1 MGNRLSKIYTR
12 TGDDGTTGMADGSRV
27 SKADLRFDAMGKID
41 LLNSQI
47 GLLRGYLTQDSQSQ
61 PNHVQPNHVQPNHVQ
76 PNHVQPN
83 HAQFDAK
90 LSRLQHQLFNLG
102 GELAMPEY
110 RGILAEYVTELENQI
125 DEWNSHLPPLKDF
138 ILPAGNIV
146 TSQVHIARCYC
157 RDAERLLVALNSR
170 DDNVSLISLQFIN
183 RLSDWLFVLARVVAR
198 LDAGREVLWDKN
210 TLS

>member
-47 GLLRGYLTQDSQSQ
+47 GLLRGYLTQDNHTKNSQ
-61 PNHVQPNHVQPNHVQ
+61 N
-76 PNHVQPN
+76 QPN

-125 DEWNSHLPPLKDF
+125 DGWNTHLPPLKDF
-138 ILPAGNIV
+138 ILPAGTIV

-170 DDNVSLISLQFIN
+170 DDNVSPLSLQFIN

-198 LDAGREVLWDKN
+198 LDAGQEVLWDKN

>member
-12 TGDDGTTGMADGSRV
+12 TGDDGTTGMANGSRV

-47 GLLRGYLTQDSQSQ
+47 GLLRGYLSQDNHTQNSQNQ
-61 PNHVQPNHVQPNHVQ
+61 PNHS
-76 PNHVQPN
+76 
-83 HAQFDAK
+83 QFDAK

-110 RGILAEYVTELENQI
+110 RGILAEYATELENQI
-125 DEWNSHLPPLKDF
+125 DEWNTHLPPLKDF
-138 ILPAGNIV
+138 ILPAGTIV

-157 RDAERLLVALNSR
+157 RDTERLLVALNSR
-170 DDNVSLISLQFIN
+170 DDNVSPISLQFIN

-198 LDAGREVLWDKN
+198 LDDGQEVLWDKT

>member
-47 GLLRGYLTQDSQSQ
+47 GLLRGYLTQDNQTQDSQF
-61 PNHVQPNHVQPNHVQ
+61 
-76 PNHVQPN
+76 QPN

-110 RGILAEYVTELENQI
+110 RGILAEYVIELENQI
-125 DEWNSHLPPLKDF
+125 DEWNTHLPPLKDF
-138 ILPAGNIV
+138 ILPAGTIV

-170 DDNVSLISLQFIN
+170 DDNVSPLSLQFIN

-198 LDAGREVLWDKN
+198 LDAGQEVLWDKT

>member
-47 GLLRGYLTQDSQSQ
+47 GLLRGYLTQANHTQNSQA
-61 PNHVQPNHVQPNHVQ
+61 
-76 PNHVQPN
+76 QPN

-110 RGILAEYVTELENQI
+110 RGILAKYVTELENQI
-125 DEWNSHLPPLKDF
+125 DEWNTHLPPLKDF
-138 ILPAGNIV
+138 ILPAGTLV

-157 RDAERLLVALNSR
+157 RDAERLLVALNLR
-170 DDNVSLISLQFIN
+170 DDNVSPISLQFIN

-198 LDAGREVLWDKN
+198 LDAGQEVLWDKN

>member
-47 GLLRGYLTQDSQSQ
+47 GLLRGYLTQDNHTQNSQ
-61 PNHVQPNHVQPNHVQ
+61 N
-76 PNHVQPN
+76 QPN

-125 DEWNSHLPPLKDF
+125 DEWNRHLPPLKDF
-138 ILPAGNIV
+138 ILPAGTIV
-146 TSQVHIARCYC
+146 TSQMHIARCYC

-170 DDNVSLISLQFIN
+170 DANVSPLSLQFIN

-198 LDAGREVLWDKN
+198 LDAGQEVLWDKT

>member
-12 TGDDGTTGMADGSRV
+12 TGDDGTTGMANGSRV

-47 GLLRGYLTQDSQSQ
+47 GLLRGYLTQDNHTQNSQNQ
-61 PNHVQPNHVQPNHVQ
+61 PNHA
-76 PNHVQPN
+76 QPN

-125 DEWNSHLPPLKDF
+125 DECNTHLPPLKDF
-138 ILPAGNIV
+138 ILPAGTIV

-170 DDNVSLISLQFIN
+170 DDNVSPISLQFIN

-198 LDAGREVLWDKN
+198 LDDGQEVLWDKA

>member
-47 GLLRGYLTQDSQSQ
+47 GLLRSYLSQDNHTQDS
-61 PNHVQPNHVQPNHVQ
+61 
-76 PNHVQPN
+76 
-83 HAQFDAK
+83 HALSDAK

-125 DEWNSHLPPLKDF
+125 DECNTHLPPLKDF
-138 ILPAGNIV
+138 ILPAGTIV

-170 DDNVSLISLQFIN
+170 DDNVSPISLQFIN

-198 LDAGREVLWDKN
+198 LDAGQEVLWDKN

>member
-47 GLLRGYLTQDSQSQ
+47 GLLRGYLTQDSQTQNSQDQ
-61 PNHVQPNHVQPNHVQ
+61 PNHV
-76 PNHVQPN
+76 
-83 HAQFDAK
+83 QFDAK

-125 DEWNSHLPPLKDF
+125 DEWNTHLPPLKDF
-138 ILPAGNIV
+138 ILPAGTIV

-157 RDAERLLVALNSR
+157 RDAERLLVALNLR
-170 DDNVSLISLQFIN
+170 DDNVSPLSLQFIN

-198 LDAGREVLWDKN
+198 LDAGQEVLWDKT

>member
-47 GLLRGYLTQDSQSQ
+47 GLLRGYLTQDSQD
-61 PNHVQPNHVQPNHVQ
+61 Q

-110 RGILAEYVTELENQI
+110 HGILADYVIELENQI
-125 DEWNSHLPPLKDF
+125 DEWNTHLPPLKDF
-138 ILPAGNIV
+138 ILPAGTIV

-170 DDNVSLISLQFIN
+170 DDNVSAISLQFIN

-198 LDAGREVLWDKN
+198 LDAGQEVLWDKA

>member
-47 GLLRGYLTQDSQSQ
+47 GLLRGYLTQDNHTQNSQAQ
-61 PNHVQPNHVQPNHVQ
+61 LNP
-76 PNHVQPN
+76 
-83 HAQFDAK
+83 AQFDAK

-110 RGILAEYVTELENQI
+110 RGILAKYVTELENQI
-125 DEWNSHLPPLKDF
+125 DEWNTHLPPLKDF
-138 ILPAGNIV
+138 ILPAGTIV

-170 DDNVSLISLQFIN
+170 DDNVSPISLQFIN

-198 LDAGREVLWDKN
+198 LDAGQEVLWDKN

>member
-12 TGDDGTTGMADGSRV
+12 TGDDGTTGMADGSRI

-47 GLLRGYLTQDSQSQ
+47 GLLRGYLTQDNHTQNSQ
-61 PNHVQPNHVQPNHVQ
+61 N
-76 PNHVQPN
+76 QPN

-110 RGILAEYVTELENQI
+110 RGILAEYVIELENQI

-138 ILPAGNIV
+138 ILPAGTIV

-170 DDNVSLISLQFIN
+170 DDNVSPLSLQFIN

-198 LDAGREVLWDKN
+198 LDDGQEVLWDKT

>member
-12 TGDDGTTGMADGSRV
+12 TGDDGTTGMANGSRV

-47 GLLRGYLTQDSQSQ
+47 GLLRGYLSQDNHTQNSQNQ
-61 PNHVQPNHVQPNHVQ
+61 PNHS
-76 PNHVQPN
+76 
-83 HAQFDAK
+83 QFDAK

-110 RGILAEYVTELENQI
+110 RGILAEYATELENQI
-125 DEWNSHLPPLKDF
+125 DEWNTHLPPLKDF
-138 ILPAGNIV
+138 ILPAGTIV

-170 DDNVSLISLQFIN
+170 DDNVSPISLQFIN

-198 LDAGREVLWDKN
+198 LDDGQEVLWDKA

>member
-47 GLLRGYLTQDSQSQ
+47 GLLRGYLTQDSKTQNSQDQ
-61 PNHVQPNHVQPNHVQ
+61 PNHV
-76 PNHVQPN
+76 
-83 HAQFDAK
+83 QFDAK

-125 DEWNSHLPPLKDF
+125 DGWNTHLPPLKDF
-138 ILPAGNIV
+138 ILPAGTIV

-170 DDNVSLISLQFIN
+170 DDNVSPLSLQFIN

-198 LDAGREVLWDKN
+198 LDAGQEVLWDKT

>member
-12 TGDDGTTGMADGSRV
+12 TGDDGTTGMANGSRV

-47 GLLRGYLTQDSQSQ
+47 GLLRGYLTQD
-61 PNHVQPNHVQPNHVQ
+61 NHTQNSHA
-76 PNHVQPN
+76 QPN

-110 RGILAEYVTELENQI
+110 HGILAEYVIELENQI
-125 DEWNSHLPPLKDF
+125 DEWNTHLPPLKDF
-138 ILPAGNIV
+138 ILPAGTIV

-170 DDNVSLISLQFIN
+170 DDNVSPISLQFIN

-198 LDAGREVLWDKN
+198 LDAGQEVLWDKN

>member
-47 GLLRGYLTQDSQSQ
+47 GLLRGYLSQDNHTQNSQNQ
-61 PNHVQPNHVQPNHVQ
+61 PNHS
-76 PNHVQPN
+76 
-83 HAQFDAK
+83 QFDAK

-110 RGILAEYVTELENQI
+110 RGILAEYATELENQI
-125 DEWNSHLPPLKDF
+125 DECNTHLPPLKDF
-138 ILPAGNIV
+138 ILPAGTIV

-170 DDNVSLISLQFIN
+170 DDNVSPISLQFIN

-198 LDAGREVLWDKN
+198 LDDGQEVLWDKA

>member
-12 TGDDGTTGMADGSRV
+12 TGDDGTTGMANGSRV

-47 GLLRGYLTQDSQSQ
+47 GLLRGYLSQDNHTQNSQNQ
-61 PNHVQPNHVQPNHVQ
+61 PNHS
-76 PNHVQPN
+76 
-83 HAQFDAK
+83 QFDAK

-110 RGILAEYVTELENQI
+110 RGILIDYVIELENQI
-125 DEWNSHLPPLKDF
+125 DEWNTHLPPLKDF
-138 ILPAGNIV
+138 ILPAGTIV

-170 DDNVSLISLQFIN
+170 DANVSPLSLQFIN

-198 LDAGREVLWDKN
+198 LDAGQEVLWDKT

>member
-47 GLLRGYLTQDSQSQ
+47 GLLRGYLSQDNHTQNSQ
-61 PNHVQPNHVQPNHVQ
+61 
-76 PNHVQPN
+76 
-83 HAQFDAK
+83 AQFDAK

-110 RGILAEYVTELENQI
+110 RGILAEYVIELENQI
-125 DEWNSHLPPLKDF
+125 DEWNTHLPPLKDF
-138 ILPAGNIV
+138 ILPAGTIV

-170 DDNVSLISLQFIN
+170 DDNVSPISLQFIN

-198 LDAGREVLWDKN
+198 LDAGQEVLWDKN

>member
-12 TGDDGTTGMADGSRV
+12 TGDDGTTGMADGSRI

-47 GLLRGYLTQDSQSQ
+47 GLLRGYLTQDSKTQNSQ
-61 PNHVQPNHVQPNHVQ
+61 D
-76 PNHVQPN
+76 QPN
-83 HAQFDAK
+83 HAQFDTK

-125 DEWNSHLPPLKDF
+125 DEWNRHLPPLKDF
-138 ILPAGNIV
+138 ILPAGTIV

-170 DDNVSLISLQFIN
+170 DDNVSPISLQFIN

-198 LDAGREVLWDKN
+198 LDAGQEVLWDKT

>member
-47 GLLRGYLTQDSQSQ
+47 GLLRSYLSQDNHTQDS
-61 PNHVQPNHVQPNHVQ
+61 
-76 PNHVQPN
+76 
-83 HAQFDAK
+83 HALSDAK

-110 RGILAEYVTELENQI
+110 RGILADYVTELENQI
-125 DEWNSHLPPLKDF
+125 DEWNTHLPPLKDF
-138 ILPAGNIV
+138 ILPAGTMV

-170 DDNVSLISLQFIN
+170 DDNVSPLSLQFIN

-198 LDAGREVLWDKN
+198 LDAGQEVLWDKT

>member
-47 GLLRGYLTQDSQSQ
+47 GLLRGYLSQDNHTQ
-61 PNHVQPNHVQPNHVQ
+61 PNHV
-76 PNHVQPN
+76 
-83 HAQFDAK
+83 QFDAK

-138 ILPAGNIV
+138 ILPAGTMV

-170 DDNVSLISLQFIN
+170 DDNVSPISLQFIN

-198 LDAGREVLWDKN
+198 LDAGQEVLWDKN

>member
-47 GLLRGYLTQDSQSQ
+47 GLLRGYLTQDNHTQNSQ
-61 PNHVQPNHVQPNHVQ
+61 N
-76 PNHVQPN
+76 QPN

-125 DEWNSHLPPLKDF
+125 DGWNTHLPPLKDF
-138 ILPAGNIV
+138 ILPAGTIV

-170 DDNVSLISLQFIN
+170 DDNVSPLSLQFIN

-198 LDAGREVLWDKN
+198 LDAGQEVLWDKN

>member
-47 GLLRGYLTQDSQSQ
+47 GLLRGYLTQDNHTQNSQNQ
-61 PNHVQPNHVQPNHVQ
+61 PNHS
-76 PNHVQPN
+76 
-83 HAQFDAK
+83 QFDAK

-125 DEWNSHLPPLKDF
+125 DEWNTHLPPLKDF
-138 ILPAGNIV
+138 ILPAGTIV

-170 DDNVSLISLQFIN
+170 DDNVSPLSLQFIN

-198 LDAGREVLWDKN
+198 LDDGQEVLWDKA

>member
-47 GLLRGYLTQDSQSQ
+47 GLLRGYLTQDNHTQNSQ
-61 PNHVQPNHVQPNHVQ
+61 N
-76 PNHVQPN
+76 QPN

-125 DEWNSHLPPLKDF
+125 DGWNTHLPPLKDF
-138 ILPAGNIV
+138 ILPAGTIV

-170 DDNVSLISLQFIN
+170 DDNVSPLSLQFIN

-198 LDAGREVLWDKN
+198 LDDGQEVLWDKA

>member
-47 GLLRGYLTQDSQSQ
+47 GLLRGYLSQDNHTQNSQNQ
-61 PNHVQPNHVQPNHVQ
+61 PNHS
-76 PNHVQPN
+76 
-83 HAQFDAK
+83 QFDAK

-110 RGILAEYVTELENQI
+110 RGILAEYATELENQI
-125 DEWNSHLPPLKDF
+125 DEWNTHLPPLKDF
-138 ILPAGNIV
+138 ILPAGTIV

-170 DDNVSLISLQFIN
+170 DDNVSPISLQFIN

-198 LDAGREVLWDKN
+198 LDYGQ
-210 TLS
+210 

>member
-12 TGDDGTTGMADGSRV
+12 TGDDGTTGMADGSRL
-27 SKADLRFDAMGKID
+27 SKSDLRFDAMGKVD

-47 GLLRGYLTQDSQSQ
+47 GLLRGCLAPAHWEFDS
-61 PNHVQPNHVQPNHVQ
+61 
-76 PNHVQPN
+76 
-83 HAQFDAK
+83 K
-90 LSRLQHQLFNLG
+90 LSRIQHQLFNLG

-110 RGILAEYVTELENQI
+110 TGIIPDYVAELEQQI
-125 DEWNSHLPPLKDF
+125 DDWNAQLPPLKDF
-138 ILPAGNIV
+138 ILPAGSIA

-157 RDAERLLVALNSR
+157 RDAERILVALNAR
-170 DDNVSLISLQFIN
+170 DSNVGIASLQFIN

-198 LDAGREVLWDKN
+198 LDDGQEVLWDKH

>member
-27 SKADLRFDAMGKID
+27 SKADLRFDAMGKTD

-47 GLLRGYLTQDSQSQ
+47 GLLRGYLTQDNQTQDSQF
-61 PNHVQPNHVQPNHVQ
+61 
-76 PNHVQPN
+76 QPN

-110 RGILAEYVTELENQI
+110 RGILAEYVTQLENQI
-125 DEWNSHLPPLKDF
+125 DEWNTHLPPLKDF
-138 ILPAGNIV
+138 ILPAGTIV

-170 DDNVSLISLQFIN
+170 DANVSPLSLQFIN

-198 LDAGREVLWDKN
+198 LDAGQEVLWDKT

>member
-1 MGNRLSKIYTR
+1 MIWHISHFKVSIMGNRLSKIYTR
-12 TGDDGTTGMADGSRV
+12 TGDDGTTGMANGSRV

-47 GLLRGYLTQDSQSQ
+47 GLLRGYLSQDNHTQNSQNQ
-61 PNHVQPNHVQPNHVQ
+61 PNHS
-76 PNHVQPN
+76 
-83 HAQFDAK
+83 QFDAK

-110 RGILAEYVTELENQI
+110 RGILAEYATELENQI
-125 DEWNSHLPPLKDF
+125 DEWNTHLPPLKDF
-138 ILPAGNIV
+138 ILPAGTIV

-157 RDAERLLVALNSR
+157 RDTERLLVALNSR
-170 DDNVSLISLQFIN
+170 DDNVSPISLQFIN

-198 LDAGREVLWDKN
+198 LDDGQEVLWDKA

>member
-47 GLLRGYLTQDSQSQ
+47 GLLRGYLTQDNHTQNSQ
-61 PNHVQPNHVQPNHVQ
+61 N
-76 PNHVQPN
+76 QPN

-110 RGILAEYVTELENQI
+110 RGILIDYVIELENQI
-125 DEWNSHLPPLKDF
+125 DEWNTHLPPLKDF

-170 DDNVSLISLQFIN
+170 DANVSPLSLQFIN
-183 RLSDWLFVLARVVAR
+183 RLSDWLFVLARIVAR
-198 LDAGREVLWDKN
+198 LDAGQEVLWDKT

>member
-47 GLLRGYLTQDSQSQ
+47 GLLRGYLTQDNHTQNSQ
-61 PNHVQPNHVQPNHVQ
+61 N
-76 PNHVQPN
+76 QPN

-125 DEWNSHLPPLKDF
+125 DGWNTHLPPLKDF
-138 ILPAGNIV
+138 ILPAGTIV

-170 DDNVSLISLQFIN
+170 DANVSPLSLQFIN

-198 LDAGREVLWDKN
+198 LDAGQEVLWDKT

>member
-47 GLLRGYLTQDSQSQ
+47 GLLRGYLTQDNHTQNSQ
-61 PNHVQPNHVQPNHVQ
+61 N
-76 PNHVQPN
+76 QPN

-110 RGILAEYVTELENQI
+110 RGILAEYVIELENQI

-138 ILPAGNIV
+138 ILPAGTMV

-170 DDNVSLISLQFIN
+170 DDNVSPLSLQFIN

-198 LDAGREVLWDKN
+198 LDDGQEVLWDKT